1 MKFSKYNVFYEHG
14 DNFLLVNTRTGA
26 MFTLDG
32 ELKQKIE
39 SGDVS
44 CISEDVVKE
53 YIKTGIVI
61 DDSFNEY
68 NFLKYSTDKEKFNN
82 NILSLT
88 ILMTRNCNFKCTYCF
103 EGLNKKSDSLKPKT
117 KEAIFKFI
125 NNVFNENKNIKF
137 LSITLFGGEPLLS
150 FYNNFQWL
158 LDIKKLCMEKEKEFS
173 TMVITNGSL
182 ITEKILKS
190 LKELNCHNIQ
200 ITLDGIAA
208 IHDSRRMFKNGKGSF
223 YKVISGIK
231 KIVGYNDF
239 PNPVIRIN
247 IDKTN
252 LKKTFELL
260 EFLKY
265 ENLTD
270 CYIDFGIVKIDSK
283 EQFSN
288 CCFVDDELGK
298 VLMPLWEKLREL
310 NFKYECT
317 PHRIFNYCGLSK
329 ENFFTIDVDG
339 SVYKCWELVG
349 NKDYIVGYINEAGCM
364 VDITSHYYDCIARDA
379 DRIEECRNC
388 VYLPL
393 CGCGCASVSIQ
404 KNDSI
409 FTPGCFKTKS
419 IFFEQAKLFLAK
431 KSLHNTN

>member
-68 NFLKYSTDKEKFNN
+68 NFLKYITDKEKFNN
-82 NILSLT
+82 NVLSLT

-182 ITEKILKS
+182 ITEK
-190 LKELNCHNIQ
+190 
-200 ITLDGIAA
+200 
-208 IHDSRRMFKNGKGSF
+208 
-223 YKVISGIK
+223 
-231 KIVGYNDF
+231 
-239 PNPVIRIN
+239 NPEV
-247 IDKTN
+247 
-252 LKKTFELL
+252 
-260 EFLKY
+260 
-265 ENLTD
+265 
-270 CYIDFGIVKIDSK
+270 
-283 EQFSN
+283 
-288 CCFVDDELGK
+288 
-298 VLMPLWEKLREL
+298 
-310 NFKYECT
+310 
-317 PHRIFNYCGLSK
+317 
-329 ENFFTIDVDG
+329 
-339 SVYKCWELVG
+339 
-349 NKDYIVGYINEAGCM
+349 A
-364 VDITSHYYDCIARDA
+364 
-379 DRIEECRNC
+379 
-388 VYLPL
+388 
-393 CGCGCASVSIQ
+393 
-404 KNDSI
+404 
-409 FTPGCFKTKS
+409 
-419 IFFEQAKLFLAK
+419 
-431 KSLHNTN
+431 

>member
-14 DNFLLVNTRTGA
+14 ANFLLVNTRTGA

-68 NFLKYSTDKEKFNN
+68 NFLKYITDKEKFNN

-190 LKELNCHNIQ
+190 LKELNCHDIQ

-231 KIVGYNDF
+231 KIVGYNERLF
-239 PNPVIRIN
+239 RAV
-247 IDKTN
+247 
-252 LKKTFELL
+252 
-260 EFLKY
+260 FL
-265 ENLTD
+265 T
-270 CYIDFGIVKIDSK
+270 
-283 EQFSN
+283 
-288 CCFVDDELGK
+288 LG
-298 VLMPLWEKLREL
+298 L
-310 NFKYECT
+310 
-317 PHRIFNYCGLSK
+317 
-329 ENFFTIDVDG
+329 
-339 SVYKCWELVG
+339 
-349 NKDYIVGYINEAGCM
+349 
-364 VDITSHYYDCIARDA
+364 
-379 DRIEECRNC
+379 
-388 VYLPL
+388 
-393 CGCGCASVSIQ
+393 
-404 KNDSI
+404 
-409 FTPGCFKTKS
+409 
-419 IFFEQAKLFLAK
+419 
-431 KSLHNTN
+431 